1 MPVVVPRD
9 EPVDEAAELRRIVA
23 ERDAEIARLRE
34 QVRLRD
40 EHRRECPVCA
50 NCTETKEG

>member
-1 MPVVVPRD
+1 MA

-34 QVRLRD
+34 LIRLRD
-40 EHRRECPVCA
+40 EHRRGCSICGT
-50 NCTETKEG
+50 CTTKEESK